1 MKKRTLHCFAVL
13 VAMLICGST
22 LHAAI
27 WRPEPVIIIV
37 D

>member
-1 MKKRTLHCFAVL
+1 MKKLTLRCVVVL
-13 VAMLICGST
+13 VTMLICGST
-22 LHAAI
+22 LCAAI